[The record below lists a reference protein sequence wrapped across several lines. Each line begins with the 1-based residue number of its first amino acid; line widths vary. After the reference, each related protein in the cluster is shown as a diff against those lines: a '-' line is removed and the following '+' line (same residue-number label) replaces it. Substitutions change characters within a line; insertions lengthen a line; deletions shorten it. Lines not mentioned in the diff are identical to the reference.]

1 VTGTIT
7 CTVAGV
13 RWSLR
18 PDLFE
23 RRDEL
28 LGADGPRLV
37 EWLAAGSATVLKQAG
52 HRAVYRVTLPGLD
65 FHLKQYPGAGL
76 KSLLRTSPAR
86 AEYDRA
92 VTLAALHVPAVEAL
106 AVGTPRFS
114 TGPSYLLTRTVPQS
128 RSLSAF
134 LETELHRL
142 PAQRQTRVRH
152 RLAVAMGRL
161 LATMHDAGAVHH
173 DLHPA
178 NILLRLI
185 EDDEPLLCLV
195 DLLDVRIGRPLDAT
209 ARRDNLVIL
218 NRWFALRSAPTD
230 RLRFWRAYNL
240 FSRERSASAAAAL
253 AERSRLDRVELEH
266 LTVLSNQRF
275 WRLQDRRCL
284 ANNRYFRRVRNG
296 DVSGHAVAE
305 LTPDALAP
313 FLANPDDIFR
323 RPDVKVLKDSSSST
337 VVELEL
343 PDANGPRRAIFKRF
357 AVTAW
362 SDPWAAMFRTAP
374 ALRSYVLGHALRLRG
389 LPTPRP
395 LLVLHRRRHGLLREG
410 YLLTEKVP
418 DAMELNKYVRSLDT
432 MPPDERRRILRR
444 LIDRVARLV
453 RTLHERGLTHRD
465 LKAPNLLVSP
475 AGWSLAR
482 SAKVWLGDG
491 HDDGDGPHVWF
502 VDLVGV
508 RRQRNPSHARL
519 LQNVTRLHASFVNMP
534 GLSATDKARFL
545 RIYLAG
551 GQCSATSW
559 KRWWQEIATA
569 TAAKVERNRRVGR
582 IMG

>member
-1 VTGTIT
+1 MTGTIT

-18 PDLFE
+18 PDVFE

-28 LGADGPRLV
+28 FGAEGLRLA
-37 EWLAAGSATVLKQAG
+37 EWLAAGTATVLKQAG
-52 HRAVYRVTLPGLD
+52 HRAVYRVVLPGLD
-65 FHLKQYPGAGL
+65 FHLKQYPGGGL

-92 VTLAALHVPAVEAL
+92 VTLAALQVPAVEAM
-106 AVGTPRFS
+106 AVGTPRF
-114 TGPSYLLTRTVPQS
+114 GAGASYLLTRTVPQS

-142 PAQRQTRVRH
+142 PPRRQTRLRQ
-152 RLAVAMGRL
+152 RIAVAMGRL
-161 LATMHDAGAVHH
+161 LAKMHDAGAVHD

-178 NILLRLI
+178 NILLRLT

-195 DLLDVRIGRPLDAT
+195 DLLDVRIGRPLDT
-209 ARRDNLVIL
+209 PARRDNLVIL
-218 NRWFALRSAPTD
+218 NRWFALRSAPMD
-230 RLRFWRAYNL
+230 RLRFWRAYNS
-240 FSRERSASAAAAL
+240 FSRERSACAAAAL
-253 AERSRLDRVELEH
+253 AERSRLSGPELEQR
-266 LTVLSNQRF
+266 TALSNQRF
-275 WRLQDRRCL
+275 WREQDRRCL
-284 ANNRYFRRVRNG
+284 KSNRYFRRVRQG
-296 DVSGHAVAE
+296 DISGHAVAE
-305 LTPDALAP
+305 LTPDILAP

-323 RPDVKVLKDSSSST
+323 RPDVKVLKDSRSST

-343 PDANGPRRAIFKRF
+343 PGADGPRRVIFKRF

-362 SDPWAAMFRTAP
+362 SDPWAALFRPAP
-374 ALRSYVLGHALRLRG
+374 ALRSYVLGHALRVRG

-418 DAMELNKYVRSLDT
+418 EAMELNKYVRSLDAK
-432 MPPDERRRILRR
+432 PADERRRILRR

-475 AGWSLAR
+475 TGWSLAR

-508 RRQRNPSHARL
+508 RRQRHPSHVRL
-519 LQNVTRLHASFVNMP
+519 LQNVTRLHASFVNIP
-534 GLSATDKARFL
+534 GLSPTDKARFL

-551 GQCSATSW
+551 GQRGATSW
-559 KRWWQEIATA
+559 KCWWREIATA